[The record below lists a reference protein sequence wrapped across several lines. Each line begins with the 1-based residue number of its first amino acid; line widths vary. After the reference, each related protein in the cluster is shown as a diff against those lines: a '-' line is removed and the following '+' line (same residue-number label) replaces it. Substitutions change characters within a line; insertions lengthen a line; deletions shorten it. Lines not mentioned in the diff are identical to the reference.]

1 MKALMLHDVRTFDK
15 NFFPQR
21 YAQHSFLTQ
30 TQFLNGLKSLNKN
43 LIEPTFLEESDRPH
57 HENEVLL
64 TFDDGLKDHLKVAEI
79 LAEKGKRAVF
89 FIPFGIVQSG
99 EFIASHL
106 IQFLIAGADLTK
118 LSAWIA
124 NELIKL
130 GCSLDYINEFA
141 VSKWKNNLWDR
152 DQVFVTRVLREFG
165 DSEKRNKLLLSA
177 LATFFSYDLRALH
190 ENLYLTFADVVEINR
205 MGHTIGSH
213 GWLSCDLRYVESD
226 IIERELVAP
235 LDALKGISDKNPWM
249 SFANGGSS
257 EVIEREL
264 RKAGYTCAFGTEH
277 KSISNFSLERF
288 NLPRLD
294 GTKLG
299 EFCE

>member
-1 MKALMLHDVRTFDK
+1 MKVLMLHDVRAFDK

-30 TQFLNGLKSLNKN
+30 NQFLNGLKALNKN
-43 LIEPTFLEESDRPH
+43 LIEPILLEVGNRPLC
-57 HENEVLL
+57 ENEVLL

-79 LAEKGKRAVF
+79 LADKGKKAVF
-89 FIPFGIVQSG
+89 FIPFGVIQSG

-118 LSAWIA
+118 LSTWIA

-130 GCSLDYINEFA
+130 GCSLDCINKFA
-141 VSKWKNNLWDR
+141 VSKWENNLWHR
-152 DQVFVTRVLREFG
+152 DQVFVTRVLREYG
-165 DSEKRNKLLLSA
+165 DSKKRKKLLMSA
-177 LATFFSYDLRALH
+177 LATFFSYDLGALH
-190 ENLYLTFADVVEINR
+190 ENLYLTSADIVEINR

-213 GWLSCDLRYVESD
+213 GWMSCDLRYEESN
-226 IIERELVAP
+226 IIERELIFP
-235 LDALKGISDKNPWM
+235 LDVLKGISDKNPWI
-249 SFANGGSS
+249 SFANGGTS
-257 EVIEREL
+257 EIIEREC

-294 GTKLG
+294 GSKLG